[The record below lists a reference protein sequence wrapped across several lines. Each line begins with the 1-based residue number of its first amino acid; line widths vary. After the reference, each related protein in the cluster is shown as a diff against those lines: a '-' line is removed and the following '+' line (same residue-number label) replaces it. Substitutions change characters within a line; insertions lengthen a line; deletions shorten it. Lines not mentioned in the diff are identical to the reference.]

1 MKFHPMILKVFCDV
15 YELENGSVA
24 ERVAEHFK
32 DFKKVN
38 VEDLTIELVE
48 LYHEKDVER
57 YALHNEGSRK
67 NKNVEFSMYMGCD
80 EDRTSLVLNVVVE

>member
-1 MKFHPMILKVFCDV
+1 MKLHPMVLKVFCSV
-15 YELENGSVA
+15 EELENGSVA

-48 LYHEKDVER
+48 WYHDTDAER
-57 YALHNEGSRK
+57 YALYNEGSTRS
-67 NKNVEFSMYMGCD
+67 NAVEFNFYMGCD
-80 EDRTSLVLNVVVE
+80 EDRNSLVLNVVVE

>member
-1 MKFHPMILKVFCDV
+1 MKLHPMVLKVFCDV
-15 YELENGSVA
+15 NELENGSVA

-48 LYHEKDVER
+48 LYHDTDVER
-57 YALHNEGSRK
+57 YALYNEGSARGK
-67 NKNVEFSMYMGCD
+67 AVEFSMYMGCD
-80 EDRTSLVLNVVVE
+80 DDRNSLVLNVVVG

>member
-1 MKFHPMILKVFCDV
+1 MKLHPMVLKVFCDV
-15 YELENGSVA
+15 DELENGSVA

-48 LYHEKDVER
+48 LYHDTDVER
-57 YALHNEGSRK
+57 YALHNEGSQRS
-67 NKNVEFSMYMGCD
+67 NNVEFSMYMGCD
-80 EDRTSLVLNVVVE
+80 DDRNSLVLNVVVE

>member
-1 MKFHPMILKVFCDV
+1 MKLHPMVLKIFCDV
-15 YELENGSVA
+15 DELENGSVA

-48 LYHEKDVER
+48 LYHDTDVER
-57 YALHNEGSRK
+57 YALHNEGAQRS
-67 NKNVEFSMYMGCD
+67 KNVEFSMYMGCD
-80 EDRTSLVLNVVVE
+80 DDRNSLVLNVVVE